1 MMDDM
6 ERRAGFYVSTNGT
19 RSDLSIVVVITF
31 LGKSASLGA
40 IFFALCNK
48 SPRFQNKSKINKK
61 INNKTHRKI

>member
-40 IFFALCNK
+40 DSNK
-48 SPRFQNKSKINKK
+48 QLAPSLRFTLRGSL
-61 INNKTHRKI
+61 